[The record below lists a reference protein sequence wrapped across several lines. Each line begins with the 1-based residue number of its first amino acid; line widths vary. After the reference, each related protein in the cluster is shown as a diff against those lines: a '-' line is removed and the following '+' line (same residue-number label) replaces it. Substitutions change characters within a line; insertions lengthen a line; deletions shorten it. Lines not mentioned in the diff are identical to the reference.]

1 MHRLRVGKLE
11 VYLLH
16 DGEFWLDGGAMFGV
30 VPKALW
36 GRLTTPDAE
45 NRIRLCLRPM
55 LVRSGKRWVLVET
68 GLDRKPG
75 EKFRRIYGLG
85 DAYPVLDQL
94 SRLGL
99 DPRDIDLVAN
109 THLHFDHAGL
119 NTRWEGGKLL
129 PTFPRARYLV
139 QRRELEDQAADIRPH
154 GSWRAEHAHRGVAL
168 QECQG
173 EIFLQIV
180 PRAIGK
186 HALRAQRHAF
196 GS

>member
-85 DAYPVLDQL
+85 DASPVLTTK
-94 SRLGL
+94 
-99 DPRDIDLVAN
+99 V
-109 THLHFDHAGL
+109 
-119 NTRWEGGKLL
+119 
-129 PTFPRARYLV
+129 
-139 QRRELEDQAADIRPH
+139 
-154 GSWRAEHAHRGVAL
+154 GS
-168 QECQG
+168 
-173 EIFLQIV
+173 
-180 PRAIGK
+180 
-186 HALRAQRHAF
+186 
-196 GS
+196 